1 MPIRFT
7 QAKGHQVRRMKDY
20 KAIFDKVE
28 STLISVGSANLP
40 IDRIRANL
48 DEFKHLEGKAF
59 SDADYYWILV
69 CVVFYAGFRAAT
81 VNAKL
86 NLIRQHFP
94 DYETVACYDENKAN
108 EILCDPEMIRNRRK
122 VLACIE
128 NAKVFK
134 SIVNEY
140 GSFQA
145 YADSFSPTASFEN
158 LMLLKEE
165 LEYRFKGLGRI
176 TTYHFLTDIGLPVLK
191 PDRVICRIFQRL
203 GLIESDEQLLKTVI
217 QGRKFAQA
225 TGHPIRYIDIVFVA
239 YGQVKS
245 QEFGLA
251 SGICLEE
258 RPLCSICSVTDYCD
272 YFAQNSASHLKTQ

>member
-1 MPIRFT
+1 M
-7 QAKGHQVRRMKDY
+7 QARGYQVQRMKDY
-20 KAIFDKVE
+20 KAIFEKVE
-28 STLISVGSANLP
+28 STLISIGSANLSA
-40 IDRIRANL
+40 DRIRANL

-59 SDADYYWILV
+59 FDADHYWILV
-69 CVVFYAGFRAAT
+69 YVVFYAGFRAAT

-86 NLIRQHFP
+86 NLIRRYFS
-94 DYETVACYDENKAN
+94 DYETVAGYEESKAD
-108 EILCDPEMIRNRRK
+108 EILNDPEMIRNRRK
-122 VLACIE
+122 VQACIE
-128 NAKVFK
+128 NAKVLK
-134 SIVNEY
+134 SIVNKH

-145 YADSFSPTASFEN
+145 YIDSFSPTTSFEN

-176 TTYHFLTDIGLPVLK
+176 TTYHVLTDIGLPVLK

-245 QEFGLA
+245 PEFGLT
-251 SGICLEE
+251 SGICLEQS
-258 RPLCSICSVTDYCD
+258 PLCSICGATGYCN
-272 YFAQNSASHLKTQ
+272 YFVRNVARLKVQ

>member
-1 MPIRFT
+1 
-7 QAKGHQVRRMKDY
+7 MKDY
-20 KAIFDKVE
+20 KAIFEKVE
-28 STLISVGSANLP
+28 STLISVGSANLSA
-40 IDRIRANL
+40 DKTRANL

-69 CVVFYAGFRAAT
+69 YVVFYAGFRAAT

-86 NLIRQHFP
+86 NLIRQYFP
-94 DYETVACYDENKAN
+94 DYETVAGYDESKAD
-108 EILCDPEMIRNRRK
+108 EILSDPEMIRNRRK
-122 VLACIE
+122 VQACIE
-128 NAKVFK
+128 NAKVLK
-134 SIVNEY
+134 SIVSEH

-145 YADSFSPTASFEN
+145 YIDSFSPTASFEN

-165 LEYRFKGLGRI
+165 LEYRFKGLGTI
-176 TTYHFLTDIGLPVLK
+176 TTYHVLMDIALPVLK

-225 TGHPIRYIDIVFVA
+225 AGHPIRYIDIIFVA

-251 SGICLEE
+251 NGICLEQS
-258 RPLCSICSVTDYCD
+258 PLCSICGVTDYCN
-272 YFAQNSASHLKTQ
+272 YFAQNVAHSKVQ

>member
-1 MPIRFT
+1 LGGFT
-7 QAKGHQVRRMKDY
+7 QTKGYQVWHMKDY
-20 KAIFDKVE
+20 KTIFEKVE
-28 STLISVGSANLP
+28 STLISVGSANLST
-40 IDRIRANL
+40 DRIRANL

-86 NLIRQHFP
+86 NLIRQYFL
-94 DYETVACYDENKAN
+94 DYETVAGYDENKVE
-108 EILCDPEMIRNRRK
+108 EILSHPEMIRNRRK
-122 VLACIE
+122 AQACIE

-134 SIVNEY
+134 SIVTEH

-145 YADSFSPTASFEN
+145 YIESFSPTASFEN

-251 SGICLEE
+251 SGICLEQS
-258 RPLCSICSVTDYCD
+258 PLCSICGVTDYCD
-272 YFAQNSASHLKTQ
+272 YFAQNASHSKTQ